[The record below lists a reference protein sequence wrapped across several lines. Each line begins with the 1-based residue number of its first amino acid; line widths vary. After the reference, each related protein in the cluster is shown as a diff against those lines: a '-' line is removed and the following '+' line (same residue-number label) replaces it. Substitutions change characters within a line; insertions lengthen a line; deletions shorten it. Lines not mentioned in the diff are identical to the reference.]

1 MVFHTIL
8 APSGGAFDIWVWR
21 RKVHFNHFDEDDLF
35 LFFKKNVFNECEKFQ
50 ELLFVTLSR

>member
-8 APSGGAFDIWVWR
+8 APSGGAFAIWVWR

-35 LFFKKNVFNECEKFQ
+35 LFFKKMSLMNVRNFKNFC
-50 ELLFVTLSR
+50 L